1 MNRNGKLARKLQ
13 LFAAEPNVITTQQ
26 ITVNPREVDFV
37 TSFGN
42 DLSALSEVLGIAQ
55 PIRKPNGAQLV
66 GKTVTGTLESG
77 EVPEGEEIPFSQFS
91 VEPVTYD
98 QIGIRKYAK
107 ALTIETVIE
116 NGIETAVGMT
126 DEEFK
131 QQLID
136 VILADM
142 YNALLAGTLT
152 SEETTWQMAVSMAI
166 GSVKDKFKKM
176 HKNATGVAVFAN
188 TLDVYSYLGGAQITV
203 QTAFGMDYV
212 EKFLGADI
220 LFFSS
225 EIPQGRVIATPIN
238 NMKIYYV
245 DPGDSEFA
253 QIGLDYTADPEVPY
267 IGFHTEG
274 NYRRAQSEDYAL
286 MGIKIFFEY
295 VDAVAVITVEDAP
308 ELGTITVTPAAGSV
322 EGTTKATLSGTVG
335 TKGNVLKYKLGTA
348 ATPVEYGENVRNW
361 PVFTQGADIAATT
374 GQYLT
379 VVEAD
384 QWYKAVGSGS
394 AVVVLN
400 TGTK

>member
-1 MNRNGKLARKLQ
+1 MNRIRNLAKRLQ

-91 VEPVTYD
+91 VAPVTYD
-98 QIGIRKYAK
+98 QISIRKYAK

-166 GSVKDKFKKM
+166 GRVKDKFKKM
-176 HKNATGVAVFAN
+176 HKNATGVAVFVN

-203 QTAFGMDYV
+203 QNAFGMDYV

-220 LFFSS
+220 MFFSS

-253 QIGLDYTADPEVPY
+253 QIGLAYTADPEVPY

-295 VDAVAVITVEDAP
+295 VDAVAVITVADSP
-308 ELGTITVTPAAGSV
+308 ELASITVTPSEGTA
-322 EGTTKATLSGTVG
+322 EGTTKASVSGNT
-335 TKGNVLKYKLGTA
+335 GNNLKYKLGA
-348 ATPVEYGENVRNW
+348 AAVPVEYGQNVRTWSN
-361 PVFTQGADIAATT
+361 FTANADIPATT
-374 GQYLT
+374 GQTIT
-379 VVEAD
+379 VVEYD
-384 QWYKAVGSGS
+384 DYYKATGAGS
-394 AVVVLN
+394 AAVTVN
-400 TGTK
+400 AGA